1 MRNSQVRLSALGF
14 RLWAFRTEGGLSL
27 VEATVILGVVSM
39 LTAVLAP
46 SVRSYVQT
54 AQQAAAKKDV
64 EVIGSALAR
73 MLTDVGELWVS
84 RDGNGASATAP
95 PSHAAGNRV
104 DLLVSDGRVPAKY
117 LARSSGSPDW
127 DTAVNDTTVQKLE
140 YFLVTNTPSNTSAN
154 AYRTAT
160 NMSVVSQFDP
170 DDGAT
175 FNSPHGW
182 RGAYLPGP
190 IGADPWGNRYAVNV
204 EYLARGLGAGP
215 SGNVNDVFVISA
227 GSNGLIET
235 RYDIDGASSGNDVI
249 YVVSGGTR

>member
-1 MRNSQVRLSALGF
+1 MRSSQR
-14 RLWAFRTEGGLSL
+14 GLSL

-64 EVIGSALAR
+64 EAIGGALAR

-95 PSHAAGNRV
+95 PSHASANRV
-104 DLLVSDGRVPAKY
+104 DLLVSDGKVPAKY
-117 LARSSGSPDW
+117 IARSSGAPDW

-160 NMSVVSQFDP
+160 NMSVATEFDP
-170 DDGAT
+170 DDGGT
-175 FNSPHGW
+175 FNASHAW

-190 IGADPWGNRYAVNV
+190 IGPDPWGNRYAVNV
-204 EYLARGLGAGP
+204 EYLARGLGATP
-215 SGNVNDVFVISA
+215 SGNVNDVVVISA
-227 GSNGLIET
+227 GSNGLLET
-235 RYDIDGASSGNDVI
+235 RYDTDGFSSGNDI
-249 YVVSGGTR
+249 FYVVSGGTR